1 MKRTPVKF
9 LYYTFNVFA
18 LMALFFRCGMSVDGE
33 RTQVYKL
40 DKYYGKVGLACV
52 QRYK

>member
-1 MKRTPVKF
+1 V
-9 LYYTFNVFA
+9 
-18 LMALFFRCGMSVDGE
+18 MALLFRCGMSVDGE

-52 QRYK
+52 RRYQ